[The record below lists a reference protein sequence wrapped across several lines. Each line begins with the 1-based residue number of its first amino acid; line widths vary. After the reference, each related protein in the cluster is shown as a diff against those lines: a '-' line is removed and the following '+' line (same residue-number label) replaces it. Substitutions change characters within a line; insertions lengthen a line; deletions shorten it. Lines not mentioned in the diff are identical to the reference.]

1 MEINLNPRDDERTL
15 KSLNLRIDLGIT
27 GAVAGTIFNLSNNL
41 CWHSLDAI
49 WIFSF
54 DKWIGARAAL
64 GATYCWNAV
73 DAKK

>member
-1 MEINLNPRDDERTL
+1 MRSELHTIYKLIWGSQGPR
-15 KSLNLRIDLGIT
+15 G
-27 GAVAGTIFNLSNNL
+27 GGGTIFNLSNNL
-41 CWHSLDAI
+41 CWRSLDAI
-49 WIFSF
+49 WIFSY

>member
-1 MEINLNPRDDERTL
+1 MGSDLIF
-15 KSLNLRIDLGIT
+15 KSKDLF

-49 WIFSF
+49 WIFSY
-54 DKWIGARAAL
+54 DKWIGARTAL

>member
-1 MEINLNPRDDERTL
+1 MMRELDGHCEIRSAHNLE
-15 KSLNLRIDLGIT
+15 IDLVIT